1 MYNSEEEFLKYY
13 DSSKFEKL
21 SLTTDI
27 LIISIANEK
36 VDNYRKT
43 SKKNMSILLVKR
55 DDYPFK
61 NKWCL
66 PGGFLDVH
74 EDLEDAPNRILKRE
88 TNLDNIYLEQLY
100 TFGDVHRDPR
110 MRIVSTAYMALIDK
124 NRLNTK
130 LMENASWFNVSVKEE
145 NGIVTII
152 LDNGKDIL
160 KTRIKK
166 TLKDKTTDRYKFE
179 IVENNDLAFD
189 HALVIL
195 SGIERLKNK
204 IMYTDI
210 VFNMMPKEFTL
221 GELQQVYE
229 VILNKKLLDPAFRRI
244 IANKVEETDDYK
256 TGEGHRPSRLFRYK
270 KD

>member
-1 MYNSEEEFLKYY
+1 MYKSEAEFLKHY

-61 NKWCL
+61 DKWCL

-74 EDLEDAPNRILKRE
+74 ED
-88 TNLDNIYLEQLY
+88 LDNIYLEQLY

-210 VFNMMPKEFTL
+210 VFNMMPQEFTL

-244 IANKVEETDDYK
+244 IANKVEATDDYK